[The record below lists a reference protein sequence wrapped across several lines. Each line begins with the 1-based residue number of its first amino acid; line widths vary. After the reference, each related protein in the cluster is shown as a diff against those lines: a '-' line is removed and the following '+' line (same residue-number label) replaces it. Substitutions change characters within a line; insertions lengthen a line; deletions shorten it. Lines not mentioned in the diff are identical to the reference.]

1 MLIELAL
8 ALILVKLVDEVF
20 VRKNQPPVIGEILV
34 GVGFSLLAFLLP
46 SEFTFVN
53 YSFSL
58 NLDINHPA
66 FDFFADMGIIF
77 LLFISGMET
86 KISDFKKSGKNA
98 MLTGTLGVIITFT
111 LGFGF
116 ALSLIGFSLHQAM
129 IFATIFTA
137 TSVGVTVRTMMD
149 MKILN
154 SEVGNTILAAA
165 VADDIFGILL
175 VTVVLSNGNIFEL
188 VIGLAAFFI
197 VLFLLEKY
205 GIIEKIMN
213 AADNIIH
220 VPYGLV
226 SITVGIMLLFAFFAG
241 LVHMA
246 PITGAFFAGLFVGQS
261 TQERKIIDPLR
272 VIGYAIF
279 IPIFFV
285 KVGILVDFA
294 LLPHFNPLFLAVLPL
309 VFAGKII
316 GCGLGARLS
325 GMKTR
330 HALSVGVGMTPEM
343 EVALIIAS
351 LAYSSGLFSLA
362 DSTAIITTTIIY
374 VIASS
379 LLTPVLLKKMYGNVK
394 SQNSLP
400 A

>member
-8 ALILVKLVDEVF
+8 ALIFVKIADELF
-20 VRKNQPPVIGEILV
+20 IRKNQPPVIGEILV
-34 GVGFSLLAFLLP
+34 GIGFSLAAFILP
-46 SEFTFVN
+46 PEFSFVN
-53 YSFSL
+53 YNFSL

-86 KISDFKKSGKNA
+86 KLSDFKKSGKNA
-98 MLTGTLGVIITFT
+98 LFTGVFGVMITFG
-111 LGFGF
+111 LGMGF
-116 ALSLIGFSLHQAM
+116 SMYMIGFSLHQAM
-129 IFATIFTA
+129 VFGTIFTA
-137 TSVGVTVRTMMD
+137 TSVGVTVRTLMD

-188 VIGLAAFFI
+188 IAGLVAFFL
-197 VLFLLEKY
+197 VLIILEKY
-205 GIIEKIMN
+205 GVIEKLMN
-213 AADNIIH
+213 RADRFIH

-226 SITVGIMLLFAFFAG
+226 SITVGIMLLFAFFAQ
-241 LVHMA
+241 MA
-246 PITGAFFAGLFVGQS
+246 HVATITGAFFAGLFVGQS
-261 TQERKIIDPLR
+261 SQERKLITPLR
-272 VIGYAIF
+272 TIAYSIF

-285 KVGILVDFA
+285 KVGILVDFNM
-294 LLPHFNPLFLAVLPL
+294 LPYFNPLLLLILPI
-309 VFAGKII
+309 VFVGKML

-325 GMKTR
+325 GMNKGD
-330 HALSVGVGMTPEM
+330 SIKVGLGMTPEM

-351 LAYSSGLFSLA
+351 LAYGSGIFTQEEGS
-362 DSTAIITTTIIY
+362 AIIATTIIY

-379 LLTPVLLKKMYGNVK
+379 LLTPLLLKKVYK
-394 SQNSLP
+394 KFRAQSSLP